1 MKHHVLI
8 ISCWSLEFIKR
19 SSQEN
24 RTENKEDQD
33 PKAHRPSQ
41 TYTVLDV
48 ASNKSFINWR
58 NTILNVVDILFH
70 PEYDQ

>member
-1 MKHHVLI
+1 MNETSCII

-24 RTENKEDQD
+24 RTENKKDQD

-48 ASNKSFINWR
+48 ASNKTSHSSIGG
-58 NTILNVVDILFH
+58 ILFLL
-70 PEYDQ
+70 